1 MFIDIFEERRLL
13 DAKTTLIDEVDYI
26 VNDWHDNKYKGVIL
40 PMFLILPVLY
50 LSVILIV
57 RWKQSY
63 PARAKDIDLA

>member
-40 PMFLILPVLY
+40 YAYASHTSCHVSISNTNCEME
-50 LSVILIV
+50 IV
-57 RWKQSY
+57 VPS
-63 PARAKDIDLA
+63 

>member
-40 PMFLILPVLY
+40 YAYVSHTSCHVSISKTNCEME
-50 LSVILIV
+50 IV
-57 RWKQSY
+57 VPS
-63 PARAKDIDLA
+63 

>member
-1 MFIDIFEERRLL
+1 M
-13 DAKTTLIDEVDYI
+13 
-26 VNDWHDNKYKGVIL
+26 
-40 PMFLILPVLY
+40 PMFLILPVMY